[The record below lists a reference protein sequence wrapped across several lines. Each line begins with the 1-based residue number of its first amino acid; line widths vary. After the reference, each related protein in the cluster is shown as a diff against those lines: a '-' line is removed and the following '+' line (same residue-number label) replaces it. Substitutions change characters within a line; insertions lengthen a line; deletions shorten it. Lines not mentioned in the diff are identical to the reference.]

1 MDEPRME
8 IFPVVSQPPVD
19 VVSLFRQFH
28 GPSDTLESNH
38 EQEGW
43 SKKAFQDSSVFSP
56 SLTQMA
62 QAPRPVDGDAVL
74 QHVLND
80 ENALQDVQV
89 LDPAPAG
96 NQQENQAAIDV
107 VGFFFLGFICFSCS
121 VDVVS
126 SFLSFFLSFHPP

>member
-1 MDEPRME
+1 MG
-8 IFPVVSQPPVD
+8 I
-19 VVSLFRQFH
+19 VSLFRQFH

-43 SKKAFQDSSVFSP
+43 SQNAFQDSSVLSP
-56 SLTQMA
+56 SPTQLA

-80 ENALQDVQV
+80 DNALQDVQV

-107 VGFFFLGFICFSCS
+107 VGFFSS
-121 VDVVS
+121 VS
-126 SFLSFFLSFHPP
+126 SVFRVLSMW